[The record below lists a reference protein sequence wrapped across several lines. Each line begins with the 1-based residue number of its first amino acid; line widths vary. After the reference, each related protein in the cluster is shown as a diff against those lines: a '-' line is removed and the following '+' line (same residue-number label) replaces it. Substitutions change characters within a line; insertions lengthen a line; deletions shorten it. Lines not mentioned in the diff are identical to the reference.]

1 MVKEITKV
9 TRIDGREIEHVD
21 IEAFGHKFKALLPG
35 NAENLI
41 TLEKEGAIYS
51 NFYDETTDSFKYYKI
66 EFLPSEIFE
75 YVEAIV
81 AQQQFFEGIL
91 KTNGNFDQAL
101 EFINNKQI
109 AERVRTY
116 ESYIEE
122 NGERI
127 KVDLRGCQASFLPRE
142 MEKLVCGQ
150 KPERYELLPR
160 INTKDKYA
168 IILDIFDGISYNINF
183 LFNRKHN
190 KPSFTVDDEYDLQDI
205 LYVIIKSIFSDAKF
219 EEHTIKHAGRTKIV
233 DIVIPSI
240 NVIIEIKYVRDKNHA
255 SSVADEIKID
265 IESYHVHPNC
275 ETLCVLVYDPK
286 KYITDSYSF
295 MQDLTGLRV
304 VNNKKFE
311 IRTIIKN

>member
-1 MVKEITKV
+1 MVKEITKW
-9 TRIDGREIEHVD
+9 TRIDGREIEFVD

-35 NAENLI
+35 NAEDLI

-51 NFYDETTDSFKYYKI
+51 NFHDEKTDSFKYYRIK
-66 EFLPSEIFE
+66 FLPNEIFE

-81 AQQQFFEGIL
+81 AQQQYFEGFL

-101 EFINNKQI
+101 EFVNNKQI

-116 ESYIEE
+116 ESYVEKNDKTIE
-122 NGERI
+122 
-127 KVDLRGCQASFLPRE
+127 VDIRGCQASFLSRE
-142 MEKLVCGQ
+142 LEKLVCGQ

-160 INTKDKYA
+160 INTKDKFA

-183 LFNRKHN
+183 LFHRKHN
-190 KPSFTVDDEYDLQDI
+190 KTPFTVEDEYDLQDI

-219 EEHTIKHAGRTKIV
+219 EEHTIKHAGGTKIV
-233 DIVIPSI
+233 DLVVPSI
-240 NVIIEIKYVRDKNHA
+240 NVVIEVKYVRNKNHA

-275 ETLCVLVYDPK
+275 ETLCVLVYDPN
-286 KYITDSYSF
+286 KYITDPYSF
-295 MQDLTGLRV
+295 MRDLTGLRV
-304 VNNKKFE
+304 INNKKFE
-311 IRTIIKN
+311 IKTVVKN